1 MSTDSDP
8 RMGAA
13 VNGASAADITA
24 RITAALDSLELVD
37 HHVHGPLR
45 YEVTRDA
52 FELLITESDRPA
64 PIGTSQFD
72 SQVGFAIRALCAPL
86 LAMPAHTPADLYW
99 QGRSRHTTE
108 ELTRILLGA
117 SGTGHWLLETGY
129 KGDQILDPAG
139 LTAQGV
145 GRVSEVVRLESVLES
160 VARGSSAADLAARFT
175 DELARRSR
183 EAVGLKS
190 IVAYRY
196 GFDFDPNRPTA
207 AEVTAAAS
215 AWLRDVD
222 GSEEAKVSD
231 PTLLRML
238 LWAGV
243 DTGLP
248 LQLHAGYGDPDV
260 ELHRCDPLL
269 LTRWIKAIEG
279 SGTNLLLLHCY
290 PYHRNAGYLAQVF
303 PHVYFDVGLGINYT
317 GAASDRVIAESLELA
332 PFSKVL
338 YSSDAWGPPE
348 LHYLGATLWRRGM
361 ARALTGFVTDGLWSI
376 DDAVRVATMTGRTNA
391 LRVYRIDSE

>member
-1 MSTDSDP
+1 MSTEPAP
-8 RMGAA
+8 RVHAA
-13 VNGASAADITA
+13 HNRASAADITA
-24 RITAALDSLELVD
+24 TIAQALESLELVD

-45 YEVTRDA
+45 DDVARGA

-64 PIGTSQFD
+64 PTGTSQFD

-86 LAMPAHTPADLYW
+86 LGMPAHAPADDYW
-99 QGRSRHTTE
+99 KGRSLHTSD

-117 SGTGHWLLETGY
+117 SGTSHWLLETGY
-129 KGDQILDPAG
+129 RGDEILDPSG

-160 VARGSSAADLAARFT
+160 VARGSGAADLAARFT
-175 DELARRSR
+175 DELARRTQ

-190 IVAYRY
+190 IVAYRH
-196 GFDFDPNRPTA
+196 GFDFDPTRPTA

-222 GSEEAKVSD
+222 RTNEAKVTN

-248 LQLHAGYGDPDV
+248 LQLHAGYGDADV

-279 SGTNLLLLHCY
+279 SGTDLLLLHCY

-361 ARALTGFVTDGLWSI
+361 ARAMTGFVSDGLWSI

-391 LRVYRIDSE
+391 LRVYRIDGE